1 MDCGIGR
8 DSVQAWGR
16 KKRSVANGKQL
27 GDDMTLSREIVVLDL
42 KEKDPSNDLGQLD
55 NSGSPA
61 AALSEAAYKQSSPLK
76 SGDGASPDYM
86 SSTNPQSSSG
96 TTISGDGSSKHC
108 VSSQYLFVLICSI
121 GLFFVLY
128 VCVVAY
134 FFARRDPKI
143 SPIKH
148 QYH

>member
-1 MDCGIGR
+1 
-8 DSVQAWGR
+8 VEAWGR
-16 KKRSVANGKQL
+16 KKRSISGKDATESGKQL

-42 KEKDPSNDLGQLD
+42 KEKDPTNDFNGDSQIGSGNGAQKSPLR
-55 NSGSPA
+55 SGSG
-61 AALSEAAYKQSSPLK
+61 
-76 SGDGASPDYM
+76 SGS
-86 SSTNPQSSSG
+86 SSTQDFQTSE
-96 TTISGDGSSKHC
+96 GDVQAKHC
-108 VSSQYLFVLICSI
+108 LSSQSIFVLICSI